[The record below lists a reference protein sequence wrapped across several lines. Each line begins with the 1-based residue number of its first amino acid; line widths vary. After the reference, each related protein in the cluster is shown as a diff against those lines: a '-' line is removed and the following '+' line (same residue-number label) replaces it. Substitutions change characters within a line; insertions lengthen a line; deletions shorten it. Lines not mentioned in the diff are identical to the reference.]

1 MKKHYNAVKQ
11 SRRLNKEQI
20 KKQLIESF
28 VSDDANKKELSAR
41 ADAITDYRE
50 AMEIIKECESI
61 IRTNK
66 KKIIGFAYEKGKI
79 FKKFKEDTNFKN
91 LVEEFGISKSTI
103 IFKLNMVK
111 LVDKYKQMLTSSVTL
126 NFLKS
131 YFKDIKSICKKN
143 PGLFNF

>member
-1 MKKHYNAVKQ
+1 MSYLFLQLKKHYNAVKQ

-20 KKQLIESF
+20 KKQLIELF

-41 ADAITDYRE
+41 ADAITDYRDAITDYRDAITDYRE
-50 AMEIIKECESI
+50 AMEIIIECETI

-66 KKIIGFAYEKGKI
+66 KKIIGFAYEQGKI

-103 IFKLNMVK
+103 IFKLNMV
-111 LVDKYKQMLTSSVTL
+111 
-126 NFLKS
+126 
-131 YFKDIKSICKKN
+131 
-143 PGLFNF
+143 

>member
-66 KKIIGFAYEKGKI
+66 KKIIGFAYEQGKI

-126 NFLKS
+126 NF
-131 YFKDIKSICKKN
+131 
-143 PGLFNF
+143 